1 MVTKLLAEKQDSI
14 NYLQMALSKIE
25 GSGVTPPS
33 GIEVLVAQYVAADMA
48 SSLIYPWSSG
58 SDFNGNSGAQY
69 AVDTGA
75 TSTVHEFLVDDSG
88 ETYLK
93 TYGCVVRPIKSENA
107 TDCYI
112 KVKWKSR
119 SHTKT
124 HCILNGYITVAD
136 IQNDTLVSI
145 STSGYIEIKRNVPAA
160 TTLEVHDGYC
170 ILDGTKYELPRVT
183 VDDFLTNYTGYT
195 YFASHG
201 RITELSPGADKEIS
215 NTVDQCGVLLAG
227 YHNIYDIKYYEAY

>member
-1 MVTKLLAEKQDSI
+1 
-14 NYLQMALSKIE
+14 MAK
-25 GSGVTPPS
+25 
-33 GIEVLVAQYVAADMA
+33 YVAADMA

-58 SDFNGNSGAQY
+58 SDFYGNSAASY
-69 AVDTGA
+69 PVDTGA
-75 TSTVHEFLVDDSG
+75 TSKVHEFLVDDSG

-112 KVKWKSR
+112 KVEWNSR
-119 SHTKT
+119 THVKT

-136 IQNDTLVSI
+136 IQNGTLVSI
-145 STSGYIEIKRNVPAA
+145 SSSGYIEIKKRVPEA

-195 YFASHG
+195 HFAKHG
-201 RITELSPGADKEIS
+201 KITELDPAANVDMVTTS
-215 NTVDQCGVLLAG
+215 DQCGILLEG
-227 YHNIYDIKYYEAY
+227 YHNIYGIKYYEMY